1 MCYAFTGMPST
12 KRTAATQQSH
22 QNPNWELVLAYLPLL
37 KSIVK
42 KTLLRFPNTLDHES
56 LYTIGLLG
64 LIAATQTFNEQ
75 KDTRFGTYATIRI
88 KGALLDELRR
98 LDWLPRHLRQK
109 IKTFKRDITQWE
121 QKLGR
126 PLSDEEI
133 CNYLHLDKA
142 QLQKIKPHLKT
153 SVFISLEQA
162 HDTGDQYHLSLLETF
177 NDPQQKNGREL
188 YEQKELERLIEQQ
201 IDALPEHLQRMFKL
215 HYQQGIYWA
224 EIARMFKISKS
235 RVCQLHTKTLERIRK
250 NLLGKINLQRSP

>member
-1 MCYAFTGMPST
+1 MPST
-12 KRTAATQQSH
+12 KLSSSE
-22 QNPNWELVLAYLPLL
+22 QNRPSKLPPQKPNWDLVLAYLPLL

-42 KTLLRFPNTLDHES
+42 KMMLRFPNTLDHES
-56 LYTIGLLG
+56 IYTISLLG
-64 LIAATQTFNEQ
+64 LITATQTFNEQ
-75 KDTRFGTYATIRI
+75 KDTRFGTYASIRI

-109 IKTFKRDITQWE
+109 IKTFKRDIAQWE

-126 PLSDEEI
+126 SLSDEEI

-142 QLQKIKPHLKT
+142 QLQKLKPYLKA
-153 SVFISLEQA
+153 SVFISLEQV
-162 HDTGDQYHLSLLETF
+162 HSNGDQYHLSLMEMF
-177 NDPQQKNGREL
+177 HDPQQKNGRDL
-188 YEQKELERLIEQQ
+188 YEQKELEHLIEQQ
-201 IDALPEHLQRMFKL
+201 LDTLPEHIQRMFKL

-250 NLLGKINLQRSP
+250 NLLGKINL